1 MPFFKGIIAFESK
14 NCHFTTFLYYCFRNF
29 NLQINFAKIYNMR
42 LFFLFAFLAAT
53 TVKAQS
59 VDTYLFKVETGKTYT
74 PISGGTNLTS
84 SLVWDEENFKFPLP
98 WTAKIGTNPVSNYSI
113 MTSFVAAPATD
124 TIGVATAFVPFGAD
138 LTDRAMTAT
147 PVSPIRYQISGTAPN
162 RIFKLEFFNAGFYE
176 ELMNYGTLDDS
187 VNFQVWLY
195 ETTDIVEFRFGSSF
209 INHASDYFDG
219 VAPYIGYA
227 KNMDLSSGTLE
238 KLYLLKGA
246 SAAPGIDSFTAIA
259 PSMSSV
265 SSYPANG
272 TVYRFVPKAV
282 ASSIGEV
289 DITGNFKVYP
299 YIVTDRISIEAAEEA
314 RMQLLNVSGQLI
326 GNETQLAKGSHSMET
341 NNLPSGNYLIRLI
354 TAEGSAVYRFQKQ

>member
-1 MPFFKGIIAFESK
+1 
-14 NCHFTTFLYYCFRNF
+14 
-29 NLQINFAKIYNMR
+29 
-42 LFFLFAFLAAT
+42 
-53 TVKAQS
+53 
-59 VDTYLFKVETGKTYT
+59 VDTYILKVETGKAYT

-84 SLVWDEENFKFPLP
+84 ALVWDEENFKFPLP
-98 WTAKIGTNPVSNYSI
+98 WTAKIGTNSVSNFSI

-138 LTDRAMTAT
+138 LTDPAMSPV
-147 PVSPIRYQISGTAPN
+147 PVSPIRYQIAGTAPN

-176 ELMNYGTLDDS
+176 ELANYSTLDDS

-195 ETTDIVEFRFGSSF
+195 ETSDIVEFRFGSSY

-219 VAPYIGYA
+219 VAPYIGYV
-227 KNMDLSSGTLE
+227 KNMDLASGSLE

-259 PSMSSV
+259 ASMSSV

-272 TVYRFVPKAV
+272 TVYRFIPKSV

-289 DITGNFKVYP
+289 DVTGNFKVYP
-299 YIVTDRISIEAAEEA
+299 YIVTDRISIEADKDA
-314 RMQLLNVSGQLI
+314 RLQLMNVSGQLI
-326 GNETQLAKGSHSMET
+326 GDEIGLTKGVHSIDAA
-341 NNLPSGNYLIRLI
+341 NLSSGNYLLRLI
-354 TAEGSAVYRFQKQ
+354 TSEGNAVYRFQKQ